1 MSYLEGDRWTA
12 RICGGVMAA
21 AGRQDKAGAAATRTL
36 SRTLSAAARCPA
48 SFQEEDKMKGKLIY
62 KLGLLTIILS
72 FLLVIP
78 ALGQT
83 GQTNEVL
90 GQQLKDYKAKILKD
104 LKVAPDKEKALVAV
118 EEKYSL
124 ERGEIVENSDKAWK
138 NLQTAL
144 AAPKPD
150 DAKVKEAVA
159 AYIDA
164 QAKLF
169 TSFKKQLDDEL
180 AQMTPVQ
187 QGKYLVAM
195 EKWRQQCMPKV
206 CIPVTT
212 KK

>member
-1 MSYLEGDRWTA
+1 
-12 RICGGVMAA
+12 MAA

-36 SRTLSAAARCPA
+36 SRTLSAAVRCPA
-48 SFQEEDKMKGKLIY
+48 SFQEEDTMKGKLIF

-72 FLLVIP
+72 FLLVMP

-83 GQTNEVL
+83 AQTNEAL
-90 GQQLKDYKAKILKD
+90 GKQLKDYKANILKE
-104 LKVAPDKEKALVAV
+104 LKTAPDKEKALVAV

-124 ERGEIVENSDKAWK
+124 ERGEIVENSKKAWD
-138 NLQTAL
+138 NLQAAL
-144 AAPKPD
+144 AAPKAD
-150 DAKVKEAVA
+150 EAKLKEAVG

-180 AQMTPVQ
+180 ALMSPIQ

-212 KK
+212 K

>member
-1 MSYLEGDRWTA
+1 
-12 RICGGVMAA
+12 
-21 AGRQDKAGAAATRTL
+21 
-36 SRTLSAAARCPA
+36 
-48 SFQEEDKMKGKLIY
+48 MKGKLIF
-62 KLGLLTIILS
+62 KLGVLATVLS
-72 FLLVIP
+72 FLLVMP

-83 GQTNEVL
+83 GQTNEEL
-90 GQQLKDYKAKILKD
+90 GKQLKDYKAKILKD

-150 DAKVKEAVA
+150 DAKVKDAVA
-159 AYIDA
+159 AYIDD

-187 QGKYLVAM
+187 QGKYLIAM